1 MNKRTL
7 ALLAAFAA
15 TAIYG
20 INHTIAKDVMPDY
33 IKPYGFILLRV
44 TVAALLFWLVGLG
57 IRKEKIAVRDWW
69 QILSCSF
76 FGMVLNMLSFFKGL
90 SLTTP
95 INSSVI
101 MTITPILVLIL
112 SALWIKEKIT
122 LTKTA
127 GIVIGIAG
135 ALLLILYGAGV
146 HQNAANVMLG
156 NSLVLVNATAYGIY
170 LIMVKPLA
178 AKYHPF
184 TLLKWMF
191 LISIFMNLPFTLSE
205 FGQIDWG
212 TLPSHI
218 ILKIVFVVVGT
229 TFLTYTFNTYA
240 LKQLKAST
248 LSVFIYLQPL
258 VATIYAMVAGSDSL
272 DIIKVTAAFLVF
284 SGVYLVTKKTAAA

>member
-44 TVAALLFWLVGLG
+44 TVAALLFWLIGLG
-57 IRKEKIAVRDWW
+57 IRKEKIAVKDWW
-69 QILSCSF
+69 QILACSF

-122 LTKTA
+122 LIKTT
-127 GIVIGIAG
+127 GIAIGIAG
-135 ALLLILYGAGV
+135 ALLLILYGAGT
-146 HQNAANVMLG
+146 HGNATNVMLG

-191 LISIFMNLPFTLSE
+191 LISIFMNLPFTISE
-205 FGQIDWG
+205 FGQINWG
-212 TLPSHI
+212 TLPHHI
-218 ILKIVFVVVGT
+218 VLKIVFVVVGT
-229 TFLTYTFNTYA
+229 TFLTYAFNTYA

-258 VATIYAMVAGSDSL
+258 VATIYAMAVGSDSL
-272 DIIKVTAAFLVF
+272 NIIKVTAAFLVF
-284 SGVYLVTKKTAAA
+284 LGVYLVTKKTAA